1 MTEDSYIEIY
11 NKALDILS
19 RREHSQKELSDKL
32 LKKFSNQDLIEQS
45 IQKLE
50 DNCLVN
56 DERFSEHYVAARK
69 RKGFGPKKISY
80 ELVSKGVEKS
90 IASKAIFESG
100 EWKELAHQV
109 FNKKFNE
116 GVAVDFKL
124 KAKQKNFLINRG
136 FSFTEIESVFN

>member
-45 IQKLE
+45 IRKLE
-50 DNCLVN
+50 VNCLVN

-109 FNKKFNE
+109 FNKKFKE

>member
-1 MTEDSYIEIY
+1 MTEDSYIEVY

-90 IASKAIFESG
+90 IASKAIYKSG

-109 FNKKFNE
+109 FNKKFKE

-124 KAKQKNFLINRG
+124 KTKQKNFLINRG
-136 FSFTEIESVFN
+136 FSFAEIESVFN

>member
-90 IASKAIFESG
+90 IVSKAIFESG
-100 EWKELAHQV
+100 EWKELARQV
-109 FNKKFNE
+109 FNKKFKE

-124 KAKQKNFLINRG
+124 KNKQKNFLINRG

>member
-1 MTEDSYIEIY
+1 MIE
-11 NKALDILS
+11 LT
-19 RREHSQKELSDKL
+19 
-32 LKKFSNQDLIEQS
+32 

-50 DNCLVN
+50 DNNLMN
-56 DERFSEHYVAARK
+56 DARFSEHYVAARK

-80 ELVSKGVEKS
+80 ELLSKGVES
-90 IASKAIFESG
+90 FIANDAISESG

-109 FNKKFNE
+109 FNKKFRD
-116 GVAVDFKL
+116 GVSVDFKL

>member
-1 MTEDSYIEIY
+1 MSEESSLIY

-19 RREHSQKELSDKL
+19 RREHSAKELIFKL
-32 LKKFSNQDLIEQS
+32 EKKFDSTEEIFLTVSKLKKNNL
-45 IQKLE
+45 L
-50 DNCLVN
+50 N
-56 DERFSEHYVAARK
+56 DFRYAEAYVVARK

-90 IASKAIFESG
+90 IASKAIYKSG

-109 FNKKFNE
+109 FNKKFKE

-124 KAKQKNFLINRG
+124 KTKQKNFLINRG

>member
-1 MTEDSYIEIY
+1 MTEDSYIEVY

-109 FNKKFNE
+109 FS
-116 GVAVDFKL
+116 GV
-124 KAKQKNFLINRG
+124 
-136 FSFTEIESVFN
+136 ESRR